1 METVILV
8 IEAIVLVAV
17 VGYLVGS
24 MLRHIRTEKRQA
36 NLKRTFA
43 NFGLS
48 IALCILF
55 LVSWAGQALSQWES
69 FKADQREHGEPVE
82 VTEFFHE
89 FSEAT
94 LENWQSEFLQLFS
107 FVVLAALLLHH
118 GSAESKDSDD
128 RIEAALTRIENRLQ
142 ELDINGS

>member
-1 METVILV
+1 METGILV
-8 IEAIVLVAV
+8 IEALVLIGV
-17 VGYLVGS
+17 VGYLIES
-24 MLRHIRTEKRQA
+24 MIRHIRTEKRQP

-48 IALCILF
+48 IALSILF

-69 FKADQREHGEPVE
+69 FKSDQREHGESVE

-89 FSEAT
+89 FSQAT

-118 GSAESKDSDD
+118 GSSESKDSDD
-128 RIEAALTRIENRLQ
+128 RIEAALTRIEKRLE
-142 ELDINGS
+142 ELEGKRS